1 MSVQGKKRSA
11 SGSESLRGTPAYG
24 AIVGT
29 EPIPELLLVNEV
41 IEDPSKSVAPV
52 LNKITN
58 EMRFA
63 SWDRWIGPTIIK
75 GRCFA
80 CKQAKIKRD
89 TFQCMPLEEQSILS
103 FETIRPVCMSC
114 YCLMKINNFTLNT
127 YMQKLDL

>member
-11 SGSESLRGTPAYG
+11 SGSESLRSTPAYG
-24 AIVGT
+24 AVVGI
-29 EPIPELLLVNEV
+29 EPVPELLLVNEV
-41 IEDPSKSVAPV
+41 IEDPSKIIT
-52 LNKITN
+52 NKITN

-63 SWDRWIGPTIIK
+63 SWDRWIGPTIMK

-89 TFQCMPLEEQSILS
+89 TFQCMPFDEKSIYT

-114 YCLMKINNFTLNT
+114 YCLMKVNNLSLTT